1 MKVFLVGITGA
12 MGKTIT
18 NLVGDF
24 EIVGGFSDSKEP
36 HKNIYDDYDEVDVD
50 FDVIIDFSNKD
61 VVDKTIDFAVKR
73 NKPLVEATTGLETH
87 TLDKLKEASRS
98 IPIVYTKNYSVGI
111 NVMDR
116 IVTELT
122 RLLDGFDI
130 EIIEAH
136 HNKKKDAPSG
146 TALMLLDAV
155 KKVRDVSE
163 VYDRHEVHDA
173 RDSSEVGISSIRA
186 GSIAGDHTV
195 LFGSDGEV
203 LEITHRAGSKNV
215 FANGAIKAARFL
227 IGKDPGMYDFKDIIQ
242 NS

>member
-12 MGKTIT
+12 MGRTIS
-18 NLVGDF
+18 NLGGDF
-24 EIVGGFSDSKEP
+24 EIVGGFSDAKDP
-36 HKNIYDDYDEVDVD
+36 QRNIYDDYDEVDVD

-61 VVDKTIDFAVKR
+61 VVERTIDFAVEK
-73 NKPLVEATTGLETH
+73 NKPLVEATTGLESQTVN
-87 TLDKLKEASRS
+87 KLKEASKS

-111 NVMDR
+111 NVMDT

-122 RLLDGFDI
+122 KLLDGFDI

-155 KKVRDVSE
+155 KKVRDVRE
-163 VYDRHEVHDA
+163 VYDRSDVHKA
-173 RDSSEVGISSIRA
+173 RDSNEVGISSIRA

-215 FANGAIKAARFL
+215 FANGAVKAARFL
-227 IGKDPGMYDFKDIIQ
+227 IGKEPGMYDFKEII
-242 NS
+242 SKS